1 MARCSSRENSIIIS
15 MKIVTY
21 RNYISV
27 CMHWPLEPDWWLSPS
42 PRSTASSPTSVVAAA
57 TLVQSQ

>member
-1 MARCSSRENSIIIS
+1 
-15 MKIVTY
+15 MKLVTY

-27 CMHWPLEPDWWLSPS
+27 CMHWPLETDWWLSPS